1 MLIKIIDKNGVV
13 GHPTTQFGYVIRKH
27 KLGKVK
33 LIKGSLTKGGPIT
46 VQILDLEIDPS
57 KTVDAKFRVGIDPGY
72 EHIGFC
78 VIKETI
84 REVKVLYRGELTLR
98 TSQVTKNMAERKM
111 YRNNRRRNRRLKA
124 RRRSA
129 RTGIAPRFRHPIW
142 KNRKCDR
149 KYTPTVQYVIQMHQN
164 LLHKITS
171 GLPFDQMEVHL
182 EVFSYDSQKI
192 NNPAI
197 KPWMYSQGPQQGYSN
212 TRAYILARDNHTCQA
227 KGCKCRTGVMQV
239 HHVVF
244 KRDGGTNAP
253 SNLITLCEACHKKV
267 HAGMKL
273 HVKGLFSTQKA
284 ASVLN
289 TAIPDIKRS
298 IEYAGIKLVPTYGYI
313 TKDVRWEHD
322 IEKTHAND
330 AMIIAVAD
338 EDWLDVDVSKLDIDG
353 SFEYEYVSK
362 RRHDRAVTIR
372 YEDRKYKLPIGTLVN
387 GGVKFKTKPEAWN
400 RKARTAQEKK
410 KPSLDQYRK
419 TNPTHNLVVFPGGS
433 LIKREYHK
441 PPVPVKFR
449 PGDIAVHDDS
459 LTKNEAFTVKSWAST
474 QGKVISETIDDVET
488 EKKKKT
494 VYKSYK
500 TSECRRILNNA
511 GMVQVV

>member
-1 MLIKIIDKNGVV
+1 
-13 GHPTTQFGYVIRKH
+13 
-27 KLGKVK
+27 
-33 LIKGSLTKGGPIT
+33 
-46 VQILDLEIDPS
+46 
-57 KTVDAKFRVGIDPGY
+57 
-72 EHIGFC
+72 
-78 VIKETI
+78 
-84 REVKVLYRGELTLR
+84 
-98 TSQVTKNMAERKM
+98 MAERKM

-129 RTGIAPRFRHPIW
+129 RTGVAPRFRHPIW

-171 GLPFDQMEVHL
+171 GLPFDQTEVHL

-212 TRAYILARDNHTCQA
+212 VRAYVLARDNHTCQA

-244 KRDGGTNAP
+244 RCNCGTNAP

-284 ASVLN
+284 TSVLN

-313 TKDVRWEHD
+313 TKDVRWEHA
-322 IEKTHAND
+322 IEKTHVND
-330 AMIIAVAD
+330 AMIIAVSD

-362 RRHDRAVTIR
+362 RRHERDVIIH
-372 YEDRKYKLPIGTLVN
+372 YHDRKYGIITGYYANGNPKL
-387 GGVKFKTKPEAWN
+387 KTVAWN
-400 RKARTAQEKK
+400 RSARGGQDIKK
-410 KPSLDQYRK
+410 KPSLEQYRK
-419 TNPTHNLVVFPGGS
+419 TNPTHKLVVTTGGPVIRR
-433 LIKREYHK
+433 LYHN
-441 PPVPVKFR
+441 PSIPVKFR
-449 PGDIAVHDDS
+449 PGDIVVYNDS
-459 LTKNEAFTVKSWAST
+459 LTKNELFTVKNWAST
-474 QGKVISETIDDVET
+474 QGVVVSEWGER
-488 EKKKKT
+488 
-494 VYKSYK
+494 YPNRG
-500 TSECRRILNNA
+500 CQMMLNNA
-511 GMVQVV
+511 GIVQVV

>member
-13 GHPTTQFGYVIRKH
+13 GHPTTKWHYVKE
-27 KLGKVK
+27 KLDKGLAKV
-33 LIKGSLTKGGPIT
+33 IKGNLTKNEPIT

-98 TSQVTKNMAERKM
+98 TSQVTKSMADRKM

-129 RTGIAPRFRHPIW
+129 RTGVAPRFRHPIW

-171 GLPFDQMEVHL
+171 CLPFDQMEVYL

-298 IEYAGIKLVPTYGYI
+298 IDGVVDLVPTYGYI
-313 TKDVRWEHD
+313 TKDVRWEYD

-338 EDWLDVDVSKLDIDG
+338 EDWLDTDASKIDIDG

-362 RRHDRAVTIR
+362 RRHDRSIVVR
-372 YEDRKYKLPIGTLVN
+372 HEDRKYGIVTGYSANGNPKL
-387 GGVKFKTKPEAWN
+387 KTVAWN
-400 RKARTAQEKK
+400 RSAREAQNVKR
-410 KPSLDQYRK
+410 KPSLEQYRK
-419 TNPTHNLVVFPGGS
+419 TNPTHDLVVTSGGPV
-433 LIKREYHK
+433 IKRAYQPK
-441 PPVPVKFR
+441 PIPVKFR
-449 PGDIAVHDDS
+449 PGDMVVYNDRS
-459 LTKNEAFTVKSWAST
+459 TRNEVFTVKAWAST
-474 QGKVISETIDDVET
+474 QGVVVSEWGERYPNRGCQ
-488 EKKKKT
+488 K
-494 VYKSYK
+494 
-500 TSECRRILNNA
+500 ILNNT